1 MVGGGC
7 KKVAVGLLSCFFY
20 PCTLE
25 RCEPINSHAPNPD
38 CLTANPVVNN
48 RSKYG
53 LLSFHLSSH
62 PEEVW
67 TKSDT
72 SAFFNATTEQ
82 RKSMQLVGGIFVL
95 RACNYTRWLMEVRV
109 INICRGEGCLSGGGG
124 WSEGEGAYQMLACVM
139 SWLWALRVRACE
151 LG

>member
-109 INICRGEGCLSGGGG
+109 INACQGERGLVQGGGR
-124 WSEGEGAYQMLACVM
+124 SFKEGKGHIECCM
-139 SWLWALRVRACE
+139 
-151 LG
+151 